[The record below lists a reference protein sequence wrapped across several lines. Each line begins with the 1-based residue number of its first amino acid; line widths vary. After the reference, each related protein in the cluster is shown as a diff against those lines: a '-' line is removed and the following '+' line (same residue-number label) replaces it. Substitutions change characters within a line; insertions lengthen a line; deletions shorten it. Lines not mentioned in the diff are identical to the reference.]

1 MALRAFTW
9 LAVLAVLA
17 TAPLAGASEALL
29 AAAMRGDVAEVRALA
44 QSGVDL
50 NYKRTARGQTAL
62 LAAAQNGHLAIVQEL
77 LARGVVVNVPRED
90 GQTPLHLAAANGYLE
105 IATALVEAKA
115 DFDLDRKSTRLN
127 SSYSQI

>member
-1 MALRAFTW
+1 
-9 LAVLAVLA
+9 
-17 TAPLAGASEALL
+17 
-29 AAAMRGDVAEVRALA
+29 MRGDVAEVRALA

-62 LAAAQNGHLAIVQEL
+62 LAAAQNGHLAVVQEL

-115 DFDLDRKSTRLN
+115 DFDFQANPGWTPLMLAAAKGHKAIVDMLVTRGAA
-127 SSYSQI
+127 I